1 MKKLALISITIPALL
16 FLAMFPSVPDEGM
29 FPLSEISNLDLN
41 SAGLKISVDEI
52 YNPNG
57 VSLVD
62 ALVKVG
68 GCTGSFVSPEGLI
81 ITNHHCSF
89 GAVRKAS
96 TIKNNYLENGFLAET
111 REEEI
116 PAEGYT
122 CRITVSY
129 EDVSSE
135 ILEAANQVDDITER
149 TKAIRK
155 KIKEIVK
162 KEEEKDST
170 IKAEVSEMFVGQ
182 SYLLF
187 RYKTINDVRLVYIP
201 PLSIGEFGGES
212 DNWIWPRHTGDFSFL
227 RAYVAPDG
235 SSADYSEEN
244 VPFTP
249 KKYLEVN
256 PNGVDEEDFVFLLG
270 YPARTYKH
278 QPSQFLKFQME
289 YQLPYISKLYRWM
302 IDLFEEKGE
311 DDPEFALRIS
321 SRIKSLA
328 NVEKNYRGKM
338 QGIKRLDLIENKKEE
353 ENRLQEFINAD
364 LELKEKYGNVLNE
377 IDEVYNEIYSEG
389 RLRLVLIMMNRYST
403 LYRLAYLLLD
413 YHNELAKPEDER
425 SSLYTEKRRKDL
437 LKQIDNLFKDYNPEL
452 DKKVLKKIIEDAR
465 TFHET
470 QSVNAFSKYE
480 NEEELN
486 EEIDEMYDDTELLN
500 IEEYKTLLFGPT
512 EDVKDLDDHAI
523 LFARE
528 FYELDDEVENKR
540 DAYNGKLNVLLAKF
554 MEVKKSFLDK
564 NFIPDANRTLRL
576 TYGYVRGYEPA
587 DAIYYSPISTL
598 KGVIEKGKDEGD
610 YKLLPVIRELY
621 EKKDFGRFKDEKLG
635 DVPVAILYN
644 TDTSGGN
651 SGSPIIDAYG
661 RLVGVN
667 FDRPIEATINDF
679 VWCPEYSRS
688 IGVDIR
694 YVLWITQ
701 KVGHADFLLREMK
714 VVFEEKVKLRK

>member
-1 MKKLALISITIPALL
+1 MKKRALIPLTILSLL
-16 FLAMFPSVPDEGM
+16 IVAMFPSVPDEGM

-41 SAGLKISVDEI
+41 SAGLKISVDEV
-52 YNPNG
+52 YNSDG

-68 GCTGSFVSPEGLI
+68 GCTGSFVSPDGLI

-96 TIKNNYLENGFLAET
+96 TIENNYLENGFLAET

-129 EDVSSE
+129 KDVSSE
-135 ILEAANQVDDITER
+135 ILEAANQADDITER

-187 RYKTINDVRLVYIP
+187 RYKTIKDVRLVYIP

-212 DNWIWPRHTGDFSFL
+212 DNWVWPRHTGDFSFL
-227 RAYVAPDG
+227 RAYVAPNG
-235 SSADYSEEN
+235 SPADYSEEN

-256 PNGVDEEDFVFLLG
+256 PNGVSEEDFVFLLG
-270 YPARTYKH
+270 YPGRTYKH

-302 IDLFEEKGE
+302 IDLFEEKAE
-311 DDPEFALRIS
+311 DDSEFALRIS

-338 QGIKRLDLIENKKEE
+338 QGINRLYLIEKKKEE

-364 LELKEKYGNVLNE
+364 LELKEKYGNVLIE

-389 RLRLVLIMMNRYST
+389 RLRLILIMMNRYST

-413 YHNELAKPEDER
+413 YHNELSKPEDER

-437 LKQIDNLFKDYNPEL
+437 LKQIDNLYNDYNPEL
-452 DKKVLKKIIEDAR
+452 DNKILKKIIEDAR
-465 TFHET
+465 TFSET
-470 QSVNAFSKYE
+470 QSVSAFSKYE
-480 NEEELN
+480 DAEELN
-486 EEIDEMYDDTELLN
+486 EKIDAMYDDNDLLD
-500 IEEYKTLLFGPT
+500 IEDYKALFFGST
-512 EDVKDLDDHAI
+512 EDVKDSDDPAI
-523 LFARE
+523 LFVKE

-540 DAYNGKLNVLLAKF
+540 DAYNGKLNVLLAQF
-554 MEVKKSFLDK
+554 MEVKKSFLNK

-576 TYGYVRGYEPA
+576 TYGYIRGYKPA

-598 KGVIEKGKDEGD
+598 KGLIEKGEDEGD

-621 EKKDFGRFKDEKLG
+621 EKKDFGMFKDEKLG

-651 SGSPIIDAYG
+651 SGSPIMDAYG

-679 VWCPEYSRS
+679 VWSEEYSRS

-701 KVGHADFLLREMK
+701 KVGHADFLLTEMN
-714 VVFEEKVKLRK
+714 VVFK

>member
-1 MKKLALISITIPALL
+1 MKKNALIFLTILSLL
-16 FLAMFPSVPDEGM
+16 LLAMIPSVPDEGM

-41 SAGLKISVDEI
+41 SAGLKISVDEV
-52 YNPNG
+52 YNPRG

-62 ALVKVG
+62 ALVKIG

-89 GAVRKAS
+89 GAVQKAS
-96 TIKNNYLENGFLAET
+96 TTKNNYLENGFLAET

-116 PAEGYT
+116 PAEGFT

-129 EDVSSE
+129 KDVSSE

-149 TKAIRK
+149 IKVIRK
-155 KIKEIVK
+155 EIKRIVK
-162 KEEEKDST
+162 DEEEKDST
-170 IKAEVSEMFVGQ
+170 ITAEVSEMFIGQ
-182 SYLLF
+182 SYVLF
-187 RYKTINDVRLVYIP
+187 RYKTIKDVRLVYVP
-201 PLSIGEFGGES
+201 PLSIGDFGGES

-256 PNGVDEEDFVFLLG
+256 PNGVNEEDFVFLLG
-270 YPARTYKH
+270 YPGRTFKH

-302 IDLFEEKGE
+302 IDIYEEKGE
-311 DDPEFALRIS
+311 DDPEFALKIS

-328 NVEKNYRGKM
+328 NVEKNYKGKM
-338 QGIKRLDLIENKKEE
+338 QGFKRLNLIEKKKEE

-364 LELKEKYGNVLNE
+364 LELKEKYGNVMND

-389 RLRLVLIMMNRYST
+389 RLSLILIMMNRYST

-413 YHNELAKPEDER
+413 YHNELAKPEDDR
-425 SSLYTEKRRKDL
+425 GSLYTEKRRKDL
-437 LKQIDNLFKDYNPEL
+437 QKQIDNMFKDYNPEL
-452 DKKVLKKIIEDAR
+452 DKKILKKIIRDAQ
-465 TFHET
+465 TFPET
-470 QSVNAFSKYE
+470 QSVNAFAEFE
-480 NEEELN
+480 NAEELN
-486 EEIDEMYDDTELLN
+486 EKIDEMYDDTELMD
-500 IEEYKTLLFGPT
+500 IEEYIALLFGPT
-512 EDVKDLDDHAI
+512 EDVNDLDDHTI
-523 LFARE
+523 LFAMD
-528 FYELDDEVENKR
+528 FYELDEEIENKR
-540 DAYNGKLNVLLAKF
+540 DARSGKLNILLAKF
-554 MEVKKSFLDK
+554 MEVKKLFLDK
-564 NFIPDANRTLRL
+564 NFIPDANHTLRL

-598 KGVIEKGKDEGD
+598 KGVIEKGEDDGD
-610 YKLLPVIRELY
+610 YMLLPVIRELY
-621 EKKDFGRFKDEKLG
+621 EDKDFGSFKDEKLD

-651 SGSPIIDAYG
+651 SGSPILDAHG

-679 VWCPEYSRS
+679 VWSEEYSRS

-701 KVGHADFLLREMK
+701 KVGHADFLLREIN
-714 VVFEEKVKLRK
+714 VETE

>member
-1 MKKLALISITIPALL
+1 MKKLALIPLTILSLL
-16 FLAMFPSVPDEGM
+16 FLAMFPSIPDEGM

-41 SAGLKISVDEI
+41 SAGLKISVDEV

-89 GAVRKAS
+89 GAVREAS
-96 TIKNNYLENGFLAET
+96 TTKNNYLENGFLAET

-135 ILEAANQVDDITER
+135 ILEAANQADDITER

-162 KEEEKDST
+162 REEEKDST
-170 IKAEVSEMFVGQ
+170 IKTEVSEMFVGQ
-182 SYLLF
+182 SYVLF

-201 PLSIGEFGGES
+201 PRSIGEFGGES

-244 VPFTP
+244 IPFAP
-249 KKYLEVN
+249 KKYLVVN

-270 YPARTYKH
+270 YPGRTFKH

-302 IDLFEEKGE
+302 VDLFEEKGE
-311 DDPEFALRIS
+311 NDPEFALKIS
-321 SRIKSLA
+321 SRIRGLA
-328 NVEKNYRGKM
+328 NVEKNYKGKM
-338 QGIKRLDLIENKKEE
+338 QGIKRLDLIEKKKEE
-353 ENRLQEFINAD
+353 ENRLQEFLNAD
-364 LELKEKYGNVLNE
+364 LELKEKYGNVLME

-389 RLRLVLIMMNRYST
+389 RLRLVLTMMNRYST

-452 DKKVLKKIIEDAR
+452 DKRILKKIIWDAR
-465 TFHET
+465 TFPET
-470 QSVNAFSKYE
+470 QSVNTFSKYE

-486 EEIDEMYDDTELLN
+486 EIINSMYDDTELLN
-500 IEEYKTLLFGPT
+500 IEEYKALLFGPT
-512 EDVKDLDDHAI
+512 EDVNDLDDHAI
-523 LFARE
+523 LFAEE

-540 DAYNGKLNVLLAKF
+540 DARNGKLNVLLAQF
-554 MEVKKSFLDK
+554 MEIKKSFLNK

-598 KGVIEKGKDEGD
+598 KGVIEKGEEEGD

-621 EKKDFGRFKDEKLG
+621 EKKDFGKFKDEKLG
-635 DVPVAILYN
+635 DIPVAILYN

-651 SGSPIIDAYG
+651 SGSPIMDAYG

-667 FDRPIEATINDF
+667 FDRSIEATVNDF
-679 VWCPEYSRS
+679 VWSEEYSRS

-701 KVGHADFLLREMK
+701 KVGHAYFLLKEMN
-714 VVFEEKVKLRK
+714 VVFE

>member
-1 MKKLALISITIPALL
+1 MKKLPLIPLSILSLL
-16 FLAMFPSVPDEGM
+16 LLAMIPSVPDEGM
-29 FPLSEISNLDLN
+29 FPLSEISKIDLN
-41 SAGLKISVDEI
+41 SAGLKINVDEV
-52 YNPNG
+52 YNTNG

-62 ALVKVG
+62 ALVKIG

-89 GAVRKAS
+89 GAVQKAS
-96 TIKNNYLENGFLAET
+96 TTQNNYLENGFLAET
-111 REEEI
+111 RKEEI
-116 PAEGYT
+116 PAEGFT

-135 ILEAANQVDDITER
+135 ILEAANKVDDITER

-182 SYLLF
+182 SYVLF
-187 RYKTINDVRLVYIP
+187 RYKTIKDVRLVYIP
-201 PLSIGEFGGES
+201 PRSIGEFGGES

-227 RAYVAPDG
+227 RAYVAPDA

-244 VPFTP
+244 IPFIP

-270 YPARTYKH
+270 YPGRTYKH

-289 YQLPYISKLYRWM
+289 YQLPYIAKFYRWM
-302 IDLFEEKGE
+302 IDLFEEEGE
-311 DDPEFALRIS
+311 DDPEFALKIS
-321 SRIKSLA
+321 SRINSLA
-328 NVEKNYRGKM
+328 NVEKNYKGKM
-338 QGIKRLDLIENKKEE
+338 QGFKRLDLIEKKKEE
-353 ENRLQEFINAD
+353 ENRLQELIND
-364 LELKEKYGNVLNE
+364 DSELKEKYGNVLGE
-377 IDEVYNEIYSEG
+377 IDEVYDEIYSEG
-389 RLRLVLIMMNRYST
+389 RLRLILIMMNRYST
-403 LYRLAYLLLD
+403 LYKLAYQILD
-413 YHNELAKPEDER
+413 YHNELTKPEDER

-437 LKQIDNLFKDYNPEL
+437 LKQIDNLYKDYEPEL
-452 DKKVLKKIIEDAR
+452 DKKILKKIIGDAR
-465 TFHET
+465 TFPET
-470 QSVNAFSKYE
+470 QSVSAFSKYE
-480 NEEELN
+480 NAEELN
-486 EEIDEMYDDTELLN
+486 EQIDEMYDDTELLD
-500 IEEYKTLLFGPT
+500 IEEYKALLFGPT
-512 EDVKDLDDHAI
+512 DDVNDLDDSAI
-523 LFARE
+523 LFAKE
-528 FYELDDEVENKR
+528 FYELDDEAENKR
-540 DAYNGKLNVLLAKF
+540 DARNGNLNVFLAEF
-554 MEVKKSFLDK
+554 MEVKKLFLDK
-564 NFIPDANRTLRL
+564 SFIPDANRTLRL

-598 KGVIEKGKDEGD
+598 KGVIEKGEDEGD

-621 EKKDFGRFKDEKLG
+621 EKKDFGNFKDEKLD

-644 TDTSGGN
+644 TDTSGGH
-651 SGSPIIDAYG
+651 SGSPIMDAYG

-679 VWCPEYSRS
+679 VWSEEYSRS

-701 KVGHADFLLREMK
+701 KVGHADFLLKEMN
-714 VVFEEKVKLRK
+714 VETE

>member
-1 MKKLALISITIPALL
+1 MKKIALIPLTILSPLLLALI
-16 FLAMFPSVPDEGM
+16 PSVPDEGM
-29 FPLSEISNLDLN
+29 FPLSEISKIDLN
-41 SAGLKISVDEI
+41 SAGLKISIDEV
-52 YNPNG
+52 YNPDG

-62 ALVKVG
+62 ALVKIG

-89 GAVRKAS
+89 GGVQKIS
-96 TIKNNYLENGFLAET
+96 TTKNNYLENGFLAKT

-149 TKAIRK
+149 VIAIRK

-162 KEEEKDST
+162 KEQERDST

-187 RYKTINDVRLVYIP
+187 RYKTIKDVRLVYVP
-201 PLSIGEFGGES
+201 PISIGEFGGES

-249 KKYLEVN
+249 KKFLEVN
-256 PNGVDEEDFVFLLG
+256 PNGVNEEDFVFLLG
-270 YPARTYKH
+270 YPGRTFKH
-278 QPSQFLKFQME
+278 QPSQFLKYQLE

-302 IDLFEEKGE
+302 INLFEEKGE
-311 DDPEFALRIS
+311 DDPEFALKIS
-321 SRIKSLA
+321 SRIKNLA
-328 NVEKNYRGKM
+328 NVEKNYKGKM
-338 QGIKRLDLIENKKEE
+338 QGFKRLDLIEKKKEE
-353 ENRLQEFINAD
+353 ENRLQQYINAD
-364 LELKEKYGNVLNE
+364 LELKEKYGNVLTQ
-377 IDEVYNEIYSEG
+377 IDEVYNEIFTEG
-389 RLRLVLIMMNRYST
+389 HLPLVLVMMNRYNT
-403 LYRLAYLLLD
+403 LYRLSYLLLD

-437 LKQIDNLFKDYNPEL
+437 LKQIDNMFEDYKPEL
-452 DKKVLKKIIEDAR
+452 DKEILKKIIGDAR
-465 TFHET
+465 TFPEA
-470 QSVNAFSKYE
+470 QSTNVFSKYE
-480 NEEELN
+480 SEEELN
-486 EEIDEMYDDTELLN
+486 EIIDEMYAGTKLPD
-500 IEEYKTLLFGPT
+500 IEEYKSLLFGST
-512 EDVKDLDDHAI
+512 EDMKGSDDRAV
-523 LFARE
+523 LFVTE
-528 FYELDDEVENKR
+528 FYNLDEEIKNKR
-540 DAYNGKLNVLLAKF
+540 DERNGKLNILLAQF
-554 MEVKKSFLDK
+554 MEVKKLFLDK

-587 DAIYYSPISTL
+587 DAVYYSPITTL
-598 KGVIEKGKDEGD
+598 KGLIEKGEEEGD
-610 YKLLPVIRELY
+610 YKLLPVIKKFY
-621 EKKDFGRFKDEKLG
+621 EMKNFGNFKDEKLD

-651 SGSPIIDAYG
+651 SGSPVMDAYG
-661 RLVGVN
+661 RLVGIN

-679 VWCPEYSRS
+679 VWNEQYSRS

-701 KVGHADFLLREMK
+701 KMGHADFLLKEMN
-714 VVFEEKVKLRK
+714 VETD

>member
-1 MKKLALISITIPALL
+1 MKKLALIPLTIISLL
-16 FLAMFPSVPDEGM
+16 LLAMIPSVPDEGM

-41 SAGLKISVDEI
+41 SAGLKISVDKV

-122 CRITVSY
+122 GRITVSY
-129 EDVSSE
+129 VDVSSE
-135 ILEAANQVDDITER
+135 ILEAANQADDITER

-155 KIKEIVK
+155 KIKEIVRS
-162 KEEEKDST
+162 EEEKDST

-182 SYLLF
+182 SYVLF
-187 RYKTINDVRLVYIP
+187 RYKTIKDVRLVYIP
-201 PLSIGEFGGES
+201 PRSIGEFGGES

-249 KKYLEVN
+249 KKYLVVN
-256 PNGVDEEDFVFLLG
+256 PNGVNEEDFVFLLG
-270 YPARTYKH
+270 YPGRTYKH

-302 IDLFEEKGE
+302 INLFEEKGE

-338 QGIKRLDLIENKKEE
+338 QGFKRLDLIEKKKEE

-364 LELKEKYGNVLNE
+364 LVLKEKYGNVLME

-437 LKQIDNLFKDYNPEL
+437 LKQIDNLYKDYNPEL
-452 DKKVLKKIIEDAR
+452 DKRILKKIIGDAR
-465 TFHET
+465 IFPET

-480 NEEELN
+480 DAEELN
-486 EEIDEMYDDTELLN
+486 EKIDAMYDDTELLD

-512 EDVKDLDDHAI
+512 EDVNDLDDRAI
-523 LFARE
+523 LFTKE
-528 FYELDDEVENKR
+528 FYELNDEVENKR
-540 DAYNGKLNVLLAKF
+540 DARNGKLNVLFAQF
-554 MEVKKSFLDK
+554 MEVKKSFLNK

-576 TYGYVRGYEPA
+576 TYGYVRGYKPA

-598 KGVIEKGKDEGD
+598 KGVIEKGEEEGD

-621 EKKDFGRFKDEKLG
+621 EKKDFGNFKDEKLD

-651 SGSPIIDAYG
+651 SGSPIMDAYG

-679 VWCPEYSRS
+679 VWSEKYSRS

-714 VVFEEKVKLRK
+714 VAVE

>member
-1 MKKLALISITIPALL
+1 MKKLALILLTILSLLFLAMKKLALILLTILSLL

-29 FPLSEISNLDLN
+29 FPLSEIRNLDLN
-41 SAGLKISVDEI
+41 SAGLKISVDEV
-52 YNPNG
+52 YNPRG

-129 EDVSSE
+129 QDVSSE
-135 ILEAANQVDDITER
+135 VLEAANQVDDITER

-182 SYLLF
+182 SYVLF
-187 RYKTINDVRLVYIP
+187 RYKTIKDVRLVYIP
-201 PLSIGEFGGES
+201 PLSIGEFGGET

-270 YPARTYKH
+270 YPGRTYKH

-321 SRIKSLA
+321 SRIKGLA

-338 QGIKRLDLIENKKEE
+338 QGFKRLDLIEKKKEE

-364 LELKEKYGNVLNE
+364 LELKEKYIMKYIPKEDCVL
-377 IDEVYNEIYSEG
+377 
-389 RLRLVLIMMNRYST
+389 
-403 LYRLAYLLLD
+403 
-413 YHNELAKPEDER
+413 
-425 SSLYTEKRRKDL
+425 
-437 LKQIDNLFKDYNPEL
+437 F
-452 DKKVLKKIIEDAR
+452 
-465 TFHET
+465 
-470 QSVNAFSKYE
+470 
-480 NEEELN
+480 
-486 EEIDEMYDDTELLN
+486 
-500 IEEYKTLLFGPT
+500 
-512 EDVKDLDDHAI
+512 
-523 LFARE
+523 
-528 FYELDDEVENKR
+528 
-540 DAYNGKLNVLLAKF
+540 
-554 MEVKKSFLDK
+554 
-564 NFIPDANRTLRL
+564 
-576 TYGYVRGYEPA
+576 
-587 DAIYYSPISTL
+587 
-598 KGVIEKGKDEGD
+598 
-610 YKLLPVIRELY
+610 
-621 EKKDFGRFKDEKLG
+621 
-635 DVPVAILYN
+635 
-644 TDTSGGN
+644 
-651 SGSPIIDAYG
+651 
-661 RLVGVN
+661 
-667 FDRPIEATINDF
+667 
-679 VWCPEYSRS
+679 
-688 IGVDIR
+688 
-694 YVLWITQ
+694 
-701 KVGHADFLLREMK
+701 
-714 VVFEEKVKLRK
+714 

>member
-1 MKKLALISITIPALL
+1 MKKLALIPLTILSLL
-16 FLAMFPSVPDEGM
+16 LLAMIPSVPDEGM

-41 SAGLKISVDEI
+41 SAGLKISVDEV

-62 ALVKVG
+62 ALVKIG

-89 GAVRKAS
+89 GAVQKVS
-96 TIKNNYLENGFLAET
+96 TTINNYLENGFLAET

-116 PAEGYT
+116 PAEGFT
-122 CRITVSY
+122 CRITISY
-129 EDVSSE
+129 KDVSAE
-135 ILEAANQVDDITER
+135 ILEAANQADDITER

-155 KIKEIVK
+155 EIKKIVK

-182 SYLLF
+182 SYVLF
-187 RYKTINDVRLVYIP
+187 RYKTIKDVRLVYVP
-201 PLSIGEFGGES
+201 PLSIGDFGGES

-227 RAYVAPDG
+227 RAYVAPNG

-256 PNGVDEEDFVFLLG
+256 PNGVNEEDFVFLLG
-270 YPARTYKH
+270 YPGRTFKH
-278 QPSQFLKFQME
+278 QPSQLLKFQME

-311 DDPEFALRIS
+311 DDPEFALKIS

-328 NVEKNYRGKM
+328 NVEKNYKGKM
-338 QGIKRLDLIENKKEE
+338 RGFKRLDLREKKKEE
-353 ENRLQEFINAD
+353 ENRLQDYIEAD
-364 LELKEKYGNVLNE
+364 LELKEKYGNVLME
-377 IDEVYNEIYSEG
+377 IDEVYNEIHSEG
-389 RLRLVLIMMNRYST
+389 RLRLVLIMINRYST
-403 LYRLAYLLLD
+403 LYRLAFLLLD
-413 YHNELAKPEDER
+413 YHNELTKPEDER
-425 SSLYTEKRRKDL
+425 LSLYTEKRRKDL
-437 LKQIDNLFKDYNPEL
+437 LKQIDNMFKDYNPEL
-452 DKKVLKKIIEDAR
+452 DKKILKKIIGDAR
-465 TFHET
+465 TFPET
-470 QSVNAFSKYE
+470 QSFSQFSKYE
-480 NEEELN
+480 NAEELN
-486 EEIDEMYDDTELLN
+486 EQIDEIYDDTELMD
-500 IEEYKTLLFGPT
+500 IEEYKALLFGST
-512 EDVKDLDDHAI
+512 EDVNDLDDHAI
-523 LFARE
+523 LFAKE
-528 FYELDDEVENKR
+528 FYELNDEIENKR
-540 DAYNGKLNVLLAKF
+540 DARSGKLNILLAQF
-554 MEVKKSFLDK
+554 MEVKKLFLDK
-564 NFIPDANRTLRL
+564 SFIPDANRTLRL
-576 TYGYVRGYEPA
+576 TYGYIRGYEPA

-598 KGVIEKGKDEGD
+598 KGVIEKGEEKGD
-610 YKLLPVIRELY
+610 YKLLPVIRKLY
-621 EKKDFGRFKDEKLG
+621 EKKDFGKFEDEKLG

-651 SGSPIIDAYG
+651 SGSPIMDAYG

-679 VWCPEYSRS
+679 VWSEEYSRS

-694 YVLWITQ
+694 YILWITQ
-701 KVGHADFLLREMK
+701 KVGHADFLLDEMGIN
-714 VVFEEKVKLRK
+714 LN